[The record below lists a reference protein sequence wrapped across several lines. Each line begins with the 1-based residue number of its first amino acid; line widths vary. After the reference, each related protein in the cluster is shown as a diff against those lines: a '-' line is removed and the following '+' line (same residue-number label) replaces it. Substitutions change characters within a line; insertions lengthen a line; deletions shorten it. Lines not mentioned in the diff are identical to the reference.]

1 MRPGCFGAE
10 ELEQVALGTASPAL
24 RARADEHLDGCPDC
38 RQLVSELARLFGS
51 MAPAVGA
58 SASPSWAYHATLPV
72 RPASLPPPSVGR
84 YQLGQRLGEGGM
96 GVVYAAYDPELDRQV
111 AIKLLHPD
119 PDTDAAEHRARLLR
133 EAQAMARLNHPNVV
147 AVYDVGTVGA
157 QVFVAVELIQGSTL
171 RRWLDERPRT
181 LDEILRV
188 FLDAGRGLAAAHDQ
202 GLVHRDFKPDNVLVG
217 TDGRAR
223 VTDFGL
229 ARRADGGLPSDAAVG
244 HPHTLALAGTP
255 AYMAPEQFRGEP
267 TDARTDQFAFGVA
280 LYEAVLGVRPF
291 AGDALGVLAR
301 NVVEGKLR
309 PPTAPAPRWL
319 RQLLGKTLARRRE
332 DRLPSMHAVLDEL
345 ARDRGRPLRLG
356 GLSFGALLGVV
367 GLVFVFRAFLTPPPS
382 GIPTTLASAGPV
394 LEGCAV
400 DEVGARFGD
409 KQRVAL
415 EKALRTKNAAL
426 AVRVVEE
433 LGAWADAVAEERKA
447 ACKVSAKLPPNEAAC
462 FDDHLR
468 TLEAYVGAA
477 GRADIR
483 GLALGAE
490 RLRDLPSAAAC
501 RDKGDPFPV
510 AGADAGTDFGKR
522 RDRLAAARA
531 ALAFGN
537 EDDASRALDDVLAA
551 KPEPWTLAEAHL
563 LAGEYSLARSD
574 LLPARASFELA
585 LATAREGKHT
595 RLSQLAAR
603 GLVTVEGVGLLLK
616 VDEPLRIVSDLAPK
630 GALQQARV
638 AVLRAELALAQGK
651 PEDAKDGLVELL
663 ADEKS
668 LEGDLVHTA
677 ALVALTEAHLMLD
690 EPSRAE
696 TRAKQAMLAAKKRE
710 GDPRNTARAAIA
722 MARVEVALGK
732 PADAAD
738 RLIVLRKAFVD
749 FVSIQDPLLAR
760 IDDELGLAREAE
772 GKLAEARKAYERS
785 RSTLTMIRKD
795 HPLAAYP
802 WARLAWLS
810 VREGHDGRKE
820 ATEAL
825 TLAEVAFGKDSP
837 TLVTPLRALAAARAQ
852 QKDLTGAL
860 EALDKATELVEGQ
873 FGFVAPLYGD
883 VTEDRGLVYTAFGR
897 FKDALTAHD
906 DGILC
911 LQSRYG
917 GKSRKVIA
925 NLVRRADLATKLG
938 DDEYAQRLYGVALP
952 DLEEH
957 LGPTDPEVVALRKKI
972 KKP

>member
-1 MRPGCFGAE
+1 
-10 ELEQVALGTASPAL
+10 
-24 RARADEHLDGCPDC
+24 
-38 RQLVSELARLFGS
+38 
-51 MAPAVGA
+51 
-58 SASPSWAYHATLPV
+58 
-72 RPASLPPPSVGR
+72 
-84 YQLGQRLGEGGM
+84 
-96 GVVYAAYDPELDRQV
+96 
-111 AIKLLHPD
+111 
-119 PDTDAAEHRARLLR
+119 
-133 EAQAMARLNHPNVV
+133 
-147 AVYDVGTVGA
+147 
-157 QVFVAVELIQGSTL
+157 
-171 RRWLDERPRT
+171 
-181 LDEILRV
+181 
-188 FLDAGRGLAAAHDQ
+188 
-202 GLVHRDFKPDNVLVG
+202 
-217 TDGRAR
+217 
-223 VTDFGL
+223 
-229 ARRADGGLPSDAAVG
+229 
-244 HPHTLALAGTP
+244 
-255 AYMAPEQFRGEP
+255 
-267 TDARTDQFAFGVA
+267 
-280 LYEAVLGVRPF
+280 
-291 AGDALGVLAR
+291 
-301 NVVEGKLR
+301 
-309 PPTAPAPRWL
+309 
-319 RQLLGKTLARRRE
+319 
-332 DRLPSMHAVLDEL
+332 
-345 ARDRGRPLRLG
+345 
-356 GLSFGALLGVV
+356 
-367 GLVFVFRAFLTPPPS
+367 
-382 GIPTTLASAGPV
+382 
-394 LEGCAV
+394 
-400 DEVGARFGD
+400 
-409 KQRVAL
+409 
-415 EKALRTKNAAL
+415 
-426 AVRVVEE
+426 
-433 LGAWADAVAEERKA
+433 
-447 ACKVSAKLPPNEAAC
+447 
-462 FDDHLR
+462 
-468 TLEAYVGAA
+468 
-477 GRADIR
+477 
-483 GLALGAE
+483 
-490 RLRDLPSAAAC
+490 
-501 RDKGDPFPV
+501 
-510 AGADAGTDFGKR
+510 
-522 RDRLAAARA
+522 
-531 ALAFGN
+531 
-537 EDDASRALDDVLAA
+537 VLAA